1 MSSTIANQSTE
12 DESLKTLHWA
22 NSSLSGK
29 QGNAKHNGRKLLSN
43 HEEICFKQVRRNCL
57 VAKSVGWRLKG
68 NRTQIA
74 LC

>member
-1 MSSTIANQSTE
+1 MSSAIANQSTE

-43 HEEICFKQVRRNCL
+43 HEEICFKQVSKKELPGCKECGLEAQR
-57 VAKSVGWRLKG
+57 
-68 NRTQIA
+68 Q
-74 LC
+74 